1 MTVMTKTFSTATPDT
16 PVFVTDGLEKTFK
29 VGGLWRSREVPA
41 VRGVDLEIGRREVL
55 GLVGE
60 SGSGKS
66 TVARLIA
73 KLYAPT
79 GGAMTL
85 SGENIPATLRGR
97 DLLAYRRRVQ
107 MIFQDPFSS
116 LNTVYPVSYILRRPL
131 LVHGLATQRNA
142 RDKVKALLE
151 RCGLKPAERYLDKYP
166 YELSGGER
174 QRVGVAR
181 ALAAQPELILAD
193 EPTSMLDVSIRLD
206 IMNLLLDLKEQ
217 EGLSLLFITH
227 DLAGAH
233 YMSDRIA
240 VMYTGRLL
248 EIGPSTALIRA
259 PKHPYTQLLKR
270 AAPKPEMGLEPDP
283 IEAKGEVPD
292 LTALPPGCPFEP
304 RCPFAHDR
312 CRERLPDLV
321 ETAPGHTAR
330 CVLYYPDAAAREPE
344 RVAQVKRAAQV

>member
-1 MTVMTKTFSTATPDT
+1 MTRSQSRSIPE
-16 PVFVTDGLEKTFK
+16 PVFVTDGLEKTFSI
-29 VGGLWRSREVPA
+29 GGFFGSKQVPA
-41 VRGVDLEIGRREVL
+41 VRGIDLTIGHREVL

-73 KLYAPT
+73 KLYAPS
-79 GGAMTL
+79 GGSMKLA
-85 SGENIPATLRGR
+85 GQEVAPGLRGR
-97 DLLAYRRRVQ
+97 ELLAYRKRVQ

-116 LNTVYPVSYILRRPL
+116 LNTVYPVSYIVQRPL
-131 LVHGLATQRNA
+131 LVHGQATRKTARNQ
-142 RDKVKALLE
+142 VKALLE
-151 RCGLKPAERYLDKYP
+151 RCGLKPAERYIDKYP

-174 QRVGVAR
+174 QRVGIAR

-240 VMYTGRLL
+240 VMYAGRLM
-248 EIGPSTALIRA
+248 EVGPSTALIRA

-270 AAPKPEMGLEPDP
+270 AAPKPETGLEPDT
-283 IEAKGEVPD
+283 IRTKGEVPD

-321 ETAPGHTAR
+321 ETTPGHAVR
-330 CVLYYPDAAAREPE
+330 CVLYYPEAAETQPE
-344 RVAQVKRAAQV
+344 RVSAVAEASRA